1 MKMMG
6 RAGESALKVTHFLL
20 NKCFA
25 MDQIN
30 ANAKSGSCRY
40 QKVNAEYNLVSLYCF
55 NDLFYGVITKENHSC
70 ALCVVGVKCTL
81 NVFTIELSST
91 NGL

>member
-1 MKMMG
+1 MG

-30 ANAKSGSCRY
+30 AYAKSGNGSKKSKFQQRY
-40 QKVNAEYNLVSLYCF
+40 EAMVAQAEA
-55 NDLFYGVITKENHSC
+55 ENKRR
-70 ALCVVGVKCTL
+70 GK
-81 NVFTIELSST
+81 
-91 NGL
+91 